1 MQSAVSDLKEEIQE
15 QSKIST
21 STTPALLP
29 TASEMATIM
38 EKIEQLLQ
46 YVSFNSTVYWWAQ
59 NFVILASEGYFR
71 FPECISLVEEHLKI
85 PFFGLEKN
93 IRI

>member
-15 QSKIST
+15 QSKTST

-46 YVSFNSTVYWWAQ
+46 YVSLIPLSIGGHK
-59 NFVILASEGYFR
+59 IL
-71 FPECISLVEEHLKI
+71 
-85 PFFGLEKN
+85 
-93 IRI
+93 